1 MGVNEDSTLVNIH
14 HINELQ
20 IKKRMRPLTDEE
32 KSSLLRLTHSDDL
45 MIKAAAYILLDN
57 KDIAEYIVTQMEDED
72 RNVFTT
78 FPIYNLSKIKLPYN
92 N

>member
-1 MGVNEDSTLVNIH
+1 MKKKSTLL
-14 HINELQ
+14 ELTQ
-20 IKKRMRPLTDEE
+20 L
-32 KSSLLRLTHSDDL
+32 DDL

-57 KDIAEYIVTQMEDED
+57 KDIAEYIVTKMEVED
-72 RNVFTT
+72 RKVFTT

>member
-1 MGVNEDSTLVNIH
+1 MKTNEDSTLVNIH

-20 IKKRMRPLTDEE
+20 IKKRIRPLTDEE
-32 KSSLLRLTHSDDL
+32 KSTLLGLTQFDDL

>member
-1 MGVNEDSTLVNIH
+1 MDRNEDSTLVNIH

-20 IKKRMRPLTDEE
+20 IKKRLRPLTDEE
-32 KSSLLRLTHSDDL
+32 KSTLLELTQFDDL
-45 MIKAAAYILLDN
+45 MIKTAAYILLDN
-57 KDIAEYIVTQMEDED
+57 TDIAEYILTQMEDED